1 MDSLKE
7 VLLNKNFQSY
17 ICDELINEFVDVSGR
32 TKIRKYISEN
42 RRSDTIKLMK
52 MTGRQVVL
60 KLKIVGG
67 GDPKDFYLLSL
78 AKQIKAQYL
87 LTGDKGLLGLDP
99 FTGTRIVK
107 YNEFIKL
114 VN

>member
-1 MDSLKE
+1 
-7 VLLNKNFQSY
+7 
-17 ICDELINEFVDVSGR
+17 
-32 TKIRKYISEN
+32 
-42 RRSDTIKLMK
+42 

-87 LTGDKGLLGLDP
+87 ITGDKGLLFQGIFYEQQIFQTDP
-99 FTGTRIVK
+99 LFCRICV
-107 YNEFIKL
+107 ISQIQ
-114 VN
+114 